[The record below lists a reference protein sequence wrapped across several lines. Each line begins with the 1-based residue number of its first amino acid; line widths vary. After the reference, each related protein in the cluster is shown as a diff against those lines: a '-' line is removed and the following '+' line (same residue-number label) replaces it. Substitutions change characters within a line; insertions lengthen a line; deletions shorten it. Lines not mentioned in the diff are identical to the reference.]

1 MQHRETW
8 VQDLIDAAESC
19 VIGYEK
25 YLKDKITSKD
35 LAKLMKQLRNL
46 LPMEMEANF
55 EVVSLILLNL
65 SKLSYL

>member
-1 MQHRETW
+1 MQHRDTW

-25 YLKDKITSKD
+25 YLKDKITSRD

-46 LPMEMEANF
+46 LPMELDDKIEN
-55 EVVSLILLNL
+55 
-65 SKLSYL
+65 K

>member
-1 MQHRETW
+1 MQHRDTW

-25 YLKDKITSKD
+25 YLRDKISSKD

-46 LPMEMEANF
+46 LPMELDDKIEG
-55 EVVSLILLNL
+55 
-65 SKLSYL
+65 K

>member
-25 YLKDKITSKD
+25 YLKDKISSKD

-46 LPMEMEANF
+46 LPMDLEDKIEG
-55 EVVSLILLNL
+55 
-65 SKLSYL
+65 K